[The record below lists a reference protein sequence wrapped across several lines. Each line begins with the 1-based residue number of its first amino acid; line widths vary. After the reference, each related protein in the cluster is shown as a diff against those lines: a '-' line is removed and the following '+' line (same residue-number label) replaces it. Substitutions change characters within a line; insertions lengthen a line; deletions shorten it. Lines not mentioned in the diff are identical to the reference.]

1 MRFKELNYKFLM
13 SIPHLSFLF
22 DMRRYQRYEPN
33 EGLRIEINVNDTKIE
48 GQLLDVGIGGIEGQL
63 LDVGIGGMRIMSTDK
78 RIEDSKSISLSTN
91 DIRVNLPCRSI
102 RKITFYYGIKFGRID
117 RQDFAD
123 LEYFID
129 HFTHKSL
136 ENGPTEIMR

>member
-13 SIPHLSFLF
+13 SIPHLSFIF

-33 EGLRIEINVNDTKIE
+33 VGLRLEINVNDTKIE
-48 GQLLDVGIGGIEGQL
+48 GQLLDI
-63 LDVGIGGMRIMSTDK
+63 GIGGMRIMSTDK

-91 DIRVNLPCRSI
+91 DIRVKLPCRSI

-117 RQDFAD
+117 RQDLAD

>member
-48 GQLLDVGIGGIEGQL
+48 GQLLDVGIGG
-63 LDVGIGGMRIMSTDK
+63 MRIMSTDK
-78 RIEDSKSISLSTN
+78 RIEDSKSISLSTM
-91 DIRVNLPCRSI
+91 IFV
-102 RKITFYYGIKFGRID
+102 
-117 RQDFAD
+117 
-123 LEYFID
+123 
-129 HFTHKSL
+129 
-136 ENGPTEIMR
+136 